1 VPADLY
7 DEVEKCKDNVEA
19 AQIGTEWCIEQ
30 SKELIAA
37 GVPCLHYY
45 TMGTSGSTKLVAEK
59 IF

>member
-1 VPADLY
+1 M
-7 DEVEKCKDNVEA
+7 EKCKDNKEA
-19 AQIGTEWCIEQ
+19 TQIGTEWCVEQ